1 MKNNEKVFV
10 IGIDGATFDII
21 GPWLEEG
28 KLPHLKSLIDNGC
41 SGTLESSVPPIS
53 PVAWPSFFTG
63 VNPGK
68 HGIFDFIEKSNID
81 HNIHFMNRTN
91 CKAQPVWWYLNQA
104 GYTTTIINIPG
115 TYPPDKIDGFMI
127 SGLDTPSTKSEF
139 THPRQFK
146 NELKAAVGD
155 YIIDLEHN
163 PVLMNNPQKYVD
175 HMIDM
180 VKVREKTAHYL
191 MTKYPVDFFMIV
203 FTATDRVQHSFWRY
217 KDKEHPGHSP
227 GLEDAIYT
235 VYKQV
240 DDAIGRLLD
249 ELDDTTNVIVMSD
262 HGMYG
267 VYKSV
272 DVNRWLLEN
281 GFLVLKKESPFFKLK
296 DFYKRAKRKYL
307 KKAEKI
313 LFDHYIDWSKTRAY
327 FIGSWGNIF
336 VNVKGREPYGIVN
349 PGEEYESIREEII
362 RKLSTLTDPEN
373 GKPVI
378 KTILKKEDIF
388 AGEYVNKSPDL
399 VIMWNEKY
407 NSIKTLYEKLRS
419 GGRNGVIQPFKQLC
433 GDHAP
438 NGIFIYKSPHVKKG
452 ITNMKA
458 KITDLL
464 PTILYTMDVAVPNSI
479 DGRILNEIFTE
490 EFLRKKSAKY
500 DDKEYTFETEEQSV
514 YSDEDSQKIA
524 ERLTDLGY
532 FD

>member
-21 GPWLEEG
+21 APWLEQG
-28 KLPHLKSLIDNGC
+28 RLPHLKSLIDNGC
-41 SGTLESSVPPIS
+41 SGVLESSVPPVS

-68 HGIFDFIEKSNID
+68 HGIFDFIEKSKTD
-81 HNIHFMNRTN
+81 QSIHFMNRTH
-91 CKAQPVWWYLNQA
+91 CKAQPIWRYLNQE

-115 TYPPDKIDGFMI
+115 TYPPDKVDGFMI
-127 SGLDTPSTKSEF
+127 SGLDTPDTNSEF
-139 THPRQFK
+139 TYPGALK
-146 NELKAAVGD
+146 NELKAVIGN
-155 YIIDLEHN
+155 YIIDMEHN
-163 PVLMNNPQKYVD
+163 PALMNNPGKYID

-180 VKVREKTAHYL
+180 IEAREKTALYL
-191 MTKYPVDFFMIV
+191 MEKYPVDFFMVV

-217 KDKEHPGHSP
+217 YDKKHPGYSP
-227 GLEDAIYT
+227 GVENAIYT
-235 VYKQV
+235 IYKRV

-249 ELDDTTNVIVMSD
+249 KVDESTSIIAMSD
-262 HGMYG
+262 HGMHG
-267 VYKSV
+267 IYKSV

-281 GFLVLKKESPFFKLK
+281 GFLVLKKESPVLKLK
-296 DFYKRAKRKYL
+296 DFYKRLKRRYL
-307 KKAEKI
+307 KKADKI

-327 FIGSWGNIF
+327 FLGTWGNIF
-336 VNVKGREPYGIVN
+336 INVKGKEPYGIVS

-362 RKLSTLTDPEN
+362 RKLSPLADPEN

-378 KTILKKEDIF
+378 KTIFRKEEVF
-388 AGEYVNKSPDL
+388 TGEYLDKAPDL
-399 VIMWNEKY
+399 IIMWNEKY
-407 NSIKTLYEKLRS
+407 NCIKTLYEKLRS
-419 GGRNGVIQPFKQLC
+419 GGRHGVIQPYKQLC

-438 NGIFIYKSPHVKKG
+438 NGIFVYKSPHVKKG

-458 KITDLL
+458 NIIDLL
-464 PTILYTMDVAVPNSI
+464 PTILHTMDVTVPNSI
-479 DGRILNEIFTE
+479 DGRILDEIFTE
-490 EFLRKKSAKY
+490 EFLAEKSAKY
-500 DDKEYTFETEEQSV
+500 DDKAYAFAAEDESV